1 MYWLLPRSHPGAL
14 TTHER
19 AGVRFSCAQNH
30 SLPHG
35 PAARLL
41 MVWMHLEGP
50 AHRGRRAAARALARS
65 VRRGARP
72 RRRRRSPSRPSRLCA
87 CTVSQ
92 EDWACPIATHAR
104 RSPAPRRFASARRFM
119 RRFRAHRL
127 EVSLPCLRELS
138 GIPELLDPYLRK
150 CYTREYYRLDFTM
163 PSTRAMLRHGSLMR
177 MLYLTFSEV
186 WAASARRPCSA
197 WKELYQEFA
206 EPPSPEPTERELLR
220 VPRPREHRPAHGLHA
235 RDQVPV
241 RRTTGMQARSL
252 VRSLKARSGSP
263 GPAPGD
269 PGPDAAPSGSG

>member
-41 MVWMHLEGP
+41 MVWMHLEAQRTGGGEL
-50 AHRGRRAAARALARS
+50 ALGRSLEAFAGALDLDAAALAEQTE
-65 VRRGARP
+65 
-72 RRRRRSPSRPSRLCA
+72 RLCA

-92 EDWACPIATHAR
+92 EDWTCPIATYTRLAGAPALRLGAPLHA
-104 RSPAPRRFASARRFM
+104 A
-119 RRFRAHRL
+119 FRAHRL

-150 CYTREYYRLDFTM
+150 CYTQEYYRLDFTM

-197 WKELYQEFA
+197 WNELYQEFA
-206 EPPSPEPTERELLR
+206 EPPSPEPTQRELLEFR
-220 VPRPREHRPAHGLHA
+220 DRASTDQLMAFALETKYLFDERRACRHGLSF
-235 RDQVPV
+235 
-241 RRTTGMQARSL
+241 GL
-252 VRSLKARSGSP
+252 
-263 GPAPGD
+263 
-269 PGPDAAPSGSG
+269 